1 MLTHIDTGVQTQNIL
16 RKKVAIALGD
26 LSVETPTVNYFGRP
40 NEVTFPEGAEWIQKR

>member
-16 RKKVAIALGD
+16 GKEVVIALGG
-26 LSVETPTVNYFGRP
+26 LSVETLTVNCFERP